1 MAVLLLTGCGLYS
14 KLRVGRAGAKPM
26 PGQAEAYEEGSR
38 IRTVLDQIRHMVHW
52 NGSNRS
58 LTRVRALL
66 RSNEF
71 YLIPLA
77 LGVGVFAGAVVTLMS
92 EIAQIAHV
100 LIYGIPIDVR
110 LSANAFV
117 KPWVA
122 LTAPVGGGILLGIME
137 RYRRRWKISG
147 AVDPIEANALRGG
160 LLSLRDSFV
169 VSSQTLISNGCGA
182 SVGLEAGYTQIGS
195 GAASLI
201 GQFFHLR
208 RNDLRLIVGCGSAAA
223 IAAAFGAPITGA
235 FYACE
240 LIVGVYSV
248 GSAAPIL
255 AASLAGA
262 ITAQWLGGAPYSL
275 EVLGVRAV
283 GVEQY
288 LALLVLALIASAVG
302 IAVMRSSSVFE
313 RFFIQK
319 WIPVW
324 IRPAMGGLC
333 VGGFAIVT
341 PQVLAAGHG
350 AMLLDLHQEMAIG
363 LIALIIALK
372 VVSCLISL
380 GSGFRGGLFFASL
393 FVGSLIGKF
402 FAAVLLLWA
411 PDLAVDP
418 MVSML
423 TGMATLGVAIVGG
436 PLTMSFLVLEMTRN
450 VDVTAVVLAACIVTS
465 ICVRSLFGHSFSTWR
480 LHLRGETI
488 RSANDVGWLRNLTVE
503 RMMRTDVGKVPSTA
517 TIAACRREFALGS
530 CPAVIVVNAQGG
542 YCGLVLLPELYSG
555 DLDTIADEIQVV
567 ELAKC
572 TEVVL
577 LPEMNVKSAMKL
589 FDDAEA
595 EVLAVI
601 TSEDSRKV
609 VGFLSESF
617 ARRRYVEELD
627 KVTRGVLGALT

>member
-1 MAVLLLTGCGLYS
+1 MFTAIRGIIGRS
-14 KLRVGRAGAKPM
+14 GSSRV
-26 PGQAEAYEEGSR
+26 
-38 IRTVLDQIRHMVHW
+38 
-52 NGSNRS
+52 
-58 LTRVRALL
+58 LTRMRALL

-77 LGVGVFAGAVVTLMS
+77 LVIGTIAGAIVTLMS
-92 EIAQIAHV
+92 YIAQIAHV

-110 LSANAFV
+110 LSANAWIN
-117 KPWVA
+117 PWVA
-122 LTAPVGGGILLGIME
+122 LVAPALGGLSLGIME
-137 RYRRRWKISG
+137 WWRRRLKISS

-160 LLSLRDSFV
+160 LLSLRDSVV

-201 GQFFHLR
+201 GQFFNLR
-208 RNDLRLIVGCGSAAA
+208 RNDLRLIVGCGAAAA

-255 AASLAGA
+255 AASLSGA

-275 EVLGVRAV
+275 EVPKVGSV

-288 LALLVLALIASAVG
+288 IALIALALAAGAVG
-302 IAVMRSSSVFE
+302 IAIMRSSAVVE
-313 RFFIQK
+313 RLFKQA
-319 WIPVW
+319 WLPVW
-324 IRPAMGGLC
+324 IRPVVGGLC
-333 VGGFAIVT
+333 VGGLAIVT

-350 AMLLDLHQEMAIG
+350 AMLLDLHHEMAIG
-363 LIALIIALK
+363 VIAMVVALK
-372 VVSCLISL
+372 VIACLISL
-380 GSGFRGGLFFASL
+380 ASGFRGGLFFASL

-402 FAAVLLLWA
+402 FAAVLLLVL
-411 PDLAVDP
+411 PSLAVDP
-418 MVSML
+418 LVSML

-436 PLTMSFLVLEMTRN
+436 PLTMSFLVLEMTRS

-465 ICVRSLFGHSFSTWR
+465 ICVRFMFGHSFSTWR

-488 RSANDVGWLRNLTVE
+488 RSASDVGWLRNLTVE
-503 RMMRTDVGKVPSTA
+503 RMMRTDVGKAPSTT

-530 CPAVIVVNAQGG
+530 RPAVVLVNNADE
-542 YCGLVLLPELYSG
+542 YSGLVLLPELFSP
-555 DLDTIADEIQVV
+555 DLDTIADEIQIV
-567 ELAKC
+567 ELAKY
-572 TEVVL
+572 TNVAL
-577 LPEMNVKSAMKL
+577 LPEMNVKSAMKM

-601 TSEDSRKV
+601 ESESSRKV
-609 VGFLSESF
+609 IGFLNESF
-617 ARRRYVEELD
+617 ARRRYVEEID
-627 KVTRGVLGALT
+627 KATRGVLGALS